1 MDALSLRHLCVV
13 MFSML
18 VVVVGCE
25 SPEDLFDGSD
35 DDQVEAATQAV
46 EQAANEAEANGG
58 TANVSV
64 PGSVDLGNVT
74 WLHENVSGWAQTANL
89 SSVNV
94 NGGSITLNYDKA
106 NSWPGRNAGGANVNA
121 NPWIFVYLDGRWYA
135 GTWEWLRTG
144 QTTKS
149 TRAVNGDHIKKA
161 PLNNFVPRSGEVYG
175 FMVSGLARDSTRN
188 VQERSNIVMVRWP

>member
-35 DDQVEAATQAV
+35 DEQVEAATQAV
-46 EQAANEAEANGG
+46 QEAADNAEADGG
-58 TANVSV
+58 TANASV

-89 SSVNV
+89 ASVNV

-106 NSWPGRNAGGANVNA
+106 NVWPGANAGGANVNA
-121 NPWIFVYLDGRWYA
+121 NPWIFVFQPLLYVLADNDHNRSVNNTPFIYTIVYLKK
-135 GTWEWLRTG
+135 TG
-144 QTTKS
+144 
-149 TRAVNGDHIKKA
+149 
-161 PLNNFVPRSGEVYG
+161 L
-175 FMVSGLARDSTRN
+175 
-188 VQERSNIVMVRWP
+188 